1 MPNKVMKPI
10 KSPSKLKA
18 FLTLVEKS
26 GEKYYVIAKLQL
38 NTGRR
43 ICDIREKR
51 VGDIMQPNMR
61 FREYFVLKEQKTG
74 KGASI
79 RLNGEIRKVLKTY
92 IVQNKLQPD
101 DYLFPGKGGDA
112 AISYQQVWRVFQEA
126 ARQLGIENFGTHSL
140 RKTWG
145 YNAYT
150 KTKNIGLLMKA
161 FNHSSVE
168 ETLRYIGIDQDEEDE
183 LYSIIEL

>member
-1 MPNKVMKPI
+1 MPNKATKPI
-10 KSPSKLKA
+10 KNPSRLKA
-18 FLTLVEKS
+18 FLTLLEKS
-26 GEKYYVIAKLQL
+26 GEKYFVLAKFQL

-51 VGDIMQPNMR
+51 VSDIMLPSMR

-74 KGASI
+74 KETSI
-79 RLNGEIRKVLKTY
+79 RLNDEVRSVLKAY
-92 IVQNKLQPD
+92 ISKSKLRHD
-101 DYLFPGKGGDA
+101 DYLFPGRGDNS

-126 ARQLGIENFGTHSL
+126 ARQLNIEDFGSHSL

-145 YNAYT
+145 YTAYK

-161 FNHSSVE
+161 FNHGSAE
-168 ETLRYIGIDQDEEDE
+168 ITLRYIGIDQDEEDA
-183 LYSIIEL
+183 LYSIISL

>member
-1 MPNKVMKPI
+1 MANKTTKPI
-10 KSPSKLKA
+10 KNPSKLKA

-26 GEKYYVIAKLQL
+26 GEKYYVMAKLQL

-51 VGDIMQPNMR
+51 VSDIMQQTMR
-61 FREYFVLKEQKTG
+61 FREYFVLKEKKTG
-74 KGASI
+74 KGTSI
-79 RLNGEIRKVLKTY
+79 RLNDEVRKVLKDY
-92 IVQNKLQPD
+92 IFGNDLWYD
-101 DYLFPGKGGDA
+101 DFLFPGRGDNS
-112 AISYQQVWRVFQEA
+112 AISYQQVWRVFQETA
-126 ARQLGIENFGTHSL
+126 YQLNIEDFGTHSL

-145 YNAYT
+145 YNAYK

-161 FNHSSVE
+161 FRHSSAE

-183 LYSIIEL
+183 LYSIISL

>member
-1 MPNKVMKPI
+1 MKPI
-10 KSPSKLKA
+10 KSPSQLKA
-18 FLTLVEKS
+18 FLTLIEKC
-26 GEKYYVIAKLQL
+26 GDKYYVMAKLQL

-51 VGDIMQPNMR
+51 VSDIMQPSMK
-61 FREYFVLKEQKTG
+61 FKEYFTMKEKKTG
-74 KGASI
+74 KETSI
-79 RLNGEIRKVLKTY
+79 RLNDELRKVLKEY
-92 IVQNKLQPD
+92 ISRNKLKYD
-101 DYLFPGKGGDA
+101 DYLFPGRVEET

-126 ARQLGIENFGTHSL
+126 AHHLNIEDFGSHSL

-145 YNAYT
+145 YTAYK

-161 FNHSSVE
+161 FNHSSAE

-183 LYSIIEL
+183 LYSIITL